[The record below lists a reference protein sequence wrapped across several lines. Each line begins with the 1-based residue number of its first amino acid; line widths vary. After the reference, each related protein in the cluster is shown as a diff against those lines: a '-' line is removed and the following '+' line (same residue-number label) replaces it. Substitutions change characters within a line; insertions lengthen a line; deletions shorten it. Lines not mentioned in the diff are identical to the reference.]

1 VRVHS
6 FCNLLRV
13 GICGLGP
20 KNIAIV
26 VCNRLVM
33 LLMLTWSLSPAII
46 NNEAHTFG
54 YTCRDGTLKLY
65 ATHVIE
71 PPKPERNSQGYFQR
85 QLMLLLMAQLEL
97 RFQATGI
104 SFAGHRRGAAKR
116 GGVMHHSEVLF
127 LAL

>member
-1 VRVHS
+1 
-6 FCNLLRV
+6 
-13 GICGLGP
+13 
-20 KNIAIV
+20 
-26 VCNRLVM
+26 M
-33 LLMLTWSLSPAII
+33 LQSLEGRDLWPWAQEHCHRCLQPAGHALDAYLESKPSY

-54 YTCRDGTLKLY
+54 YTYRDGTLKLY